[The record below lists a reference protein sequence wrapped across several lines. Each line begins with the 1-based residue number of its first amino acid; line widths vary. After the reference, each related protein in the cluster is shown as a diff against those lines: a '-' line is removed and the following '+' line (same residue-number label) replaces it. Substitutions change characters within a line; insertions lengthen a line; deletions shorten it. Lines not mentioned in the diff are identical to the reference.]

1 MISSTRQGT
10 PVRCKR
16 EGPHRDVAVDAD
28 GVPRYRSPRG
38 EMGSGRSPGPGPSG
52 SGQQELAAQLVQ
64 AGAGNAEALVAAVED
79 GFEQLQLSPQAGPRP
94 WAPSRAAPGPR
105 RRPLDPQLLPRPR
118 LLLPLRLRL
127 LHSPLRSAPGPAGR
141 EPPASAPGSAAAAV
155 RTS

>member
-1 MISSTRQGT
+1 
-10 PVRCKR
+10 
-16 EGPHRDVAVDAD
+16 
-28 GVPRYRSPRG
+28 
-38 EMGSGRSPGPGPSG
+38 MGSGCSPGPGPSGSG

-79 GFEQLQLSPQAGPRP
+79 GLEQLQLPPQAGPWPR
-94 WAPSRAAPGPR
+94 APSRAAPGPR

-127 LHSPLRSAPGPAGR
+127 LHPPLRSAPGPAGR